1 MNITKALEVAAEYR
15 AEGKK
20 WLALADD
27 IEAAAK
33 KAENGFGARAT
44 QSGKRSK
51 HNVRARKRGE
61 SKGYLA
67 VGMDVLREVGHPMHV
82 TDMLPK
88 ISGKMGKDVAR
99 PNVEGALVRGVKQGK
114 IKRTRPSTYALM

>member
-27 IEAAAK
+27 IEAAARR
-33 KAENGFGARAT
+33 AENG
-44 QSGKRSK
+44 SGTPANKSDEHPKR
-51 HNVRARKRGE
+51 NIRIRKRG
-61 SKGYLA
+61 KPNGYLA
-67 VGMDVLREVGHPMHV
+67 VGMDVLHEVGHPMHV

-88 ISGKMGKDVAR
+88 ISEKMGKEVTR
-99 PNVEGALVRGVKQGK
+99 PNVEGALVRGLKQGK
-114 IKRTRPSTYALM
+114 IKRPRPSTYALT